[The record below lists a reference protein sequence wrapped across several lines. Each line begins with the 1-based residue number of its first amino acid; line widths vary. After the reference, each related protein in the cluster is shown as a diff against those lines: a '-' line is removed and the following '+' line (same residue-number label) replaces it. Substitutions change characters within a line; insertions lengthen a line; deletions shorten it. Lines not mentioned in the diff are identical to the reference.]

1 MNSFHLLTR
10 FLFFKR
16 KTEKSTIREKE
27 KGVILCQHKNVTQL
41 QALAEKIQKAKS
53 VVFVNYAGLNLS
65 QQTKLRAELKQ
76 SGNEFVVAKNT
87 LLNLVF
93 KKDELKSTLQG
104 QTGVVLSY
112 DDEVSGMKK
121 VVEFAKTSDKPK
133 IKLGWMGSKIVSFE
147 DIKALAKLPGKLELM
162 SMLISRLKGPS
173 YGLVNVLNAN
183 ARNLVYALQA
193 IQDKKKARH

>member
-1 MNSFHLLTR
+1 MP
-10 FLFFKR
+10 
-16 KTEKSTIREKE
+16 ST
-27 KGVILCQHKNVTQL
+27 KNVTQL

-162 SMLISRLKGPS
+162 SILISRLKGPS